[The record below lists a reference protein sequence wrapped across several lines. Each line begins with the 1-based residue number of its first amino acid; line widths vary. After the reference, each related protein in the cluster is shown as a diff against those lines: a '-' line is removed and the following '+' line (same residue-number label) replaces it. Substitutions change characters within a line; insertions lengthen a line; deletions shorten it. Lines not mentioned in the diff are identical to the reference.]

1 MTTITTIKQ
10 RNIDA
15 GHYFFDAKA
24 MRFFD
29 SRVSRTTYGDYF
41 ATSEKGPDGV
51 RRYTVRYSDP
61 KTGYVSTVGEFQQY
75 DTLWSALAE
84 AKRLYLASI

>member
-15 GHYFFDAKA
+15 GHYFFDTKA
-24 MRFFD
+24 MRFFN
-29 SRVSRTTYGDYF
+29 SRVSRTTYGDF
-41 ATSEKGPDGV
+41 FVTSEKGPDKV

-61 KTGYVSTVGEFQQY
+61 ATGHINTVGEFQQF
-75 DTLWSALAE
+75 DTLWGALAE
-84 AKRLYLASI
+84 ARRLYLAI

>member
-24 MRFFD
+24 MGFFD
-29 SRVSRTTYGDYF
+29 SRVSRTTYGDF
-41 ATSEKGPDGV
+41 FVTSEKGPDEV
-51 RRYTVRYSDP
+51 RRYTVRYSEP
-61 KTGYVSTVGEFQQY
+61 ETGHVSTVGEFQQY

-84 AKRLYLASI
+84 AKRLYLASV